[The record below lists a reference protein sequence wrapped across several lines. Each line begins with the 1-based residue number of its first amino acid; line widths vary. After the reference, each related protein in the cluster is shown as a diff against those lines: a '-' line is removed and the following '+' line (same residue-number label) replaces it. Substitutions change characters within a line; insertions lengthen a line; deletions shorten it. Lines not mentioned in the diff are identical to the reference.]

1 MRASHTV
8 REYFFHFFLFCL
20 ALVTTTIA
28 GAEWMSAKPLLVIT
42 TDWRFISLLTQS
54 QLLNGLYY
62 SLPFLGVLTAHEFG
76 HYFTARYYQIRVTL
90 PYYIPF
96 WFPLLPTIGT
106 MGAVI
111 KIRDRIFS
119 KKEYFDVGI
128 AGPLAGFVV
137 AIPLLWYGFTHLPAP
152 EHIFT
157 IHPEYKKFGLDYAN
171 QVYADAGGSMALGK
185 NLLFLFFE
193 KFVAPDPAL
202 VPNRYELM
210 HYPFIFAG
218 FLSLFFTAMNLLP
231 IGQLDGGH
239 ILYGLIGFRNF
250 NRLSPLFFVAFI
262 FYAGL
267 GIVGPHTPPDERYWQ
282 FLLYAGY
289 LYIVFER
296 VMPNPRMALAL
307 AVIVFCV
314 HVGLA
319 FMIPGIKGY
328 PGWLVFGLLLSRLLG
343 IFHPPAPDEAPLST
357 GRKVLG
363 WLTVLIFILS
373 FSPAPF
379 LYE

>member
-1 MRASHTV
+1 MRASHTA

-42 TDWRFISLLTQS
+42 TEWRFISLLTQP

-111 KIRDRIFS
+111 KIKDRIFS

-152 EHIFT
+152 DHIFA
-157 IHPEYKKFGLDYAN
+157 IHPEYKKYGLNYAS
-171 QVYADAGGSMALGK
+171 QVYQNAGGSMALGK
-185 NLLFLFFE
+185 NLLFIFFE
-193 KFVAPDPAL
+193 KYVASDPAL

-296 VMPNPRMALAL
+296 VMPNAKMALAL
-307 AVIVFCV
+307 ATIVFCV
-314 HVGLA
+314 HLGLA
-319 FMIPGIKGY
+319 FLIPGIKGY

>member
-1 MRASHTV
+1 MHASPTI
-8 REYFFHFFLFCL
+8 REYLFHFVLFCF
-20 ALVTTTIA
+20 ALITTTIA
-28 GAEWMSAKPLLVIT
+28 GAEWMAAKPLLVVT
-42 TDWRFISLLTQS
+42 TDWQVIRLLTKPQVLS
-54 QLLNGLYY
+54 GLYY

-76 HYFTARYYQIRVTL
+76 HYFVARYYRIRVTL

-157 IHPEYKKFGLDYAN
+157 IHPEYKKLGLDYAKTA
-171 QVYADAGGSMALGK
+171 YANPEGSMALGK

-210 HYPFIFAG
+210 HYPFLFAG

-239 ILYGLIGFRNF
+239 ILYGLIGYRNF
-250 NRLSPLFFVAFI
+250 NRLSPVFFVGFI

-267 GIVGPHTPPDERYWQ
+267 GIIGPHTPPDERYWQ
-282 FLLYAGY
+282 YLLYAGY
-289 LYIVFER
+289 LFVVFEK
-296 VMPNPRMALAL
+296 VLPSPRMALGL
-307 AVIVFCV
+307 AAIVFCI
-314 HVGLA
+314 HLGLA
-319 FMIPGIKGY
+319 YLIPGIKGY

-343 IFHPPAPDEAPLST
+343 VFHPPAPNEAPLST

-363 WLTVLIFILS
+363 WITVVIFILS

>member
-1 MRASHTV
+1 MRGSSTV
-8 REYFFHFFLFCL
+8 KNYTFHLFLFCL
-20 ALVTTTIA
+20 ALVTTTLA
-28 GAEWMSAKPLLVIT
+28 GAEWMSAKPLLVVT
-42 TDWRFISLLTQS
+42 TQWRIIRILTNEQV
-54 QLLNGLYY
+54 LNGLYY

-76 HYFTARYYQIRVTL
+76 HYFTARYYRIRVSL

-111 KIRDRIFS
+111 RIKDRIFS
-119 KKEYFDVGI
+119 KKEFFDVGI
-128 AGPLAGFVV
+128 AGPLAGFIV
-137 AIPLLWYGFTHLPAP
+137 AIPLLWYGFTHLPSP

-157 IHPEYKKFGLDYAN
+157 IHPEYKKYGLDYASK
-171 QVYADAGGSMALGK
+171 VYQNTGGSMALGK

-193 KFVAPDPAL
+193 KYVAPDPAL
-202 VPNRYELM
+202 VPNQYELM
-210 HYPFIFAG
+210 HYPYLFAG

-250 NRLSPLFFVAFI
+250 NRISPVFFIIFI

-267 GIVGPHTPPDERYWQ
+267 GVVGPHTPPDERYWQ
-282 FLLYAGY
+282 FILYAVY
-289 LYIVFER
+289 LYVVFEKIT
-296 VMPNPRMALAL
+296 PNVKIALTL
-307 AVIVFCV
+307 TIIMFCL

-319 FMIPGIKGY
+319 FIFPGTKGY

-363 WLTVLIFILS
+363 WFAVLIFLLS

>member
-1 MRASHTV
+1 MRVKLLRT
-8 REYFFHFFLFCL
+8 YGFHLFLFSL
-20 ALVTTTIA
+20 ALLTTTLA
-28 GAEWMSAKPLLVIT
+28 GAEWMFAKPVWVIT
-42 TDWRFISLLTQS
+42 TQWRFIQLLTNEQV
-54 QLLNGLYY
+54 QQGLYF

-76 HYFTARYYQIRVTL
+76 HYFTARFYRIRVTL

-111 KIRDRIFS
+111 RIKDRIFS
-119 KKEYFDVGI
+119 KKEYFDVGV
-128 AGPLAGFVV
+128 AGPLAGFVL

-157 IHPEYKKFGLDYAN
+157 IHPEYQKYGLDYAARAYQN
-171 QVYADAGGSMALGK
+171 TGGNMGLGK
-185 NLLFLFFE
+185 NLLFMFFE
-193 KFVAPDPAL
+193 QYVAPDPAL
-202 VPNRYELM
+202 VPNRYEIM
-210 HYPFIFAG
+210 HYPYLFAG

-239 ILYGLIGFRNF
+239 ILYGLIGYRNF
-250 NRLSPLFFVAFI
+250 NRLSPIFFLAFI

-267 GIVGPHTPPDERYWQ
+267 GIIGPHTPPDERYWQ
-282 FLLYAGY
+282 FAFYALY
-289 LYIVFER
+289 LYIVFEKT
-296 VMPNPRMALAL
+296 MPSPKIALGLTA
-307 AVIVFCV
+307 IGFCL

-319 FMIPGIKGY
+319 YILPDLKGY
-328 PGWLVFGLLLSRLLG
+328 PGWLAFGLLLSRLIG

-363 WLTVLIFILS
+363 WLAVLIFLLS

-379 LYE
+379 IYE

>member
-1 MRASHTV
+1 MRANHTPC
-8 REYFFHFFLFCL
+8 EYAFHLLLFCL
-20 ALVTTTIA
+20 ALLTTTFA
-28 GAEWMSAKPLLVIT
+28 GAEWMWARPVLVVT
-42 TDWRFISLLTQS
+42 TSWRIIRILTDQ
-54 QLLNGLYY
+54 QILNGLYY

-76 HYFTARYYQIRVTL
+76 HYFVARFYRIRVSL

-111 KIRDRIFS
+111 KIKDRIFS
-119 KKEYFDVGI
+119 KKEFFDVGI

-137 AIPLLWYGFTHLPAP
+137 ALPLLWYGFTHLPAP

-157 IHPEYKKFGLDYAN
+157 IHPEYKKLGLDYASQAYQSQTGN
-171 QVYADAGGSMALGK
+171 MALGK

-193 KFVAPDPAL
+193 KYVATDPAL

-210 HYPFIFAG
+210 HYPFLFAG

-239 ILYGLIGFRNF
+239 ILYGLIGYRNF
-250 NRLSPLFFVAFI
+250 NRLSPLFFTGFI

-267 GIVGPHTPPDERYWQ
+267 GIIGPHTPPDERYWQ
-282 FLLYAGY
+282 FSLYALY
-289 LYIVFER
+289 LFAVFEKT
-296 VMPNPRMALAL
+296 MPGFKMALAL
-307 AVIVFCV
+307 TAIFFCL
-314 HVGLA
+314 HLGLA
-319 FMIPGIKGY
+319 YVLPDVKGY
-328 PGWLVFGLLLSRLLG
+328 PGWLVFGFLLARLLG
-343 IFHPPAPDEAPLST
+343 IFHPPAPDEAPLSK
-357 GRKVLG
+357 GRKILG
-363 WLTVLIFILS
+363 WLTVIIFLLS

>member
-1 MRASHTV
+1 MRADHTLKN
-8 REYFFHFFLFCL
+8 YAFHFFLFCL
-20 ALVTTTIA
+20 ALLTTTFA
-28 GAEWMSAKPLLVIT
+28 GAEWMSAKPLLVVTTQWNIIQVIT
-42 TDWRFISLLTQS
+42 NEQI
-54 QLLNGLYY
+54 LNGLYY

-76 HYFTARYYQIRVTL
+76 HYFVARYYQIRVTL

-111 KIRDRIFS
+111 RIKDRIFS
-119 KKEYFDVGI
+119 KKEFFDVGI

-137 AIPLLWYGFTHLPAP
+137 ALPLLWYGFTHLPAP

-157 IHPEYKKFGLDYAN
+157 IHPEYKKYGLDYAA
-171 QVYADAGGSMALGK
+171 QVYQNQPNNMALGK

-193 KFVAPDPAL
+193 KYVATDPAL

-210 HYPFIFAG
+210 HYPYLFAG

-239 ILYGLIGFRNF
+239 ILYGLIGYRNF
-250 NRLSPLFFVAFI
+250 NRLSPIFFIAFI

-267 GIVGPHTPPDERYWQ
+267 GIIGPQTPPDERYWQ
-282 FLLYAGY
+282 FSLYALY
-289 LYIVFER
+289 LFAVFER
-296 VMPNPRMALAL
+296 TMPGFKAALAL
-307 AVIVFCV
+307 TTIVFCV
-314 HVGLA
+314 HLGLA
-319 FMIPGIKGY
+319 YLLPDLKGY
-328 PGWLVFGLLLSRLLG
+328 PGWLVFGFLLSRLLG
-343 IFHPPAPDEAPLST
+343 IFHPPAPNEAPLSR
-357 GRKVLG
+357 GRKILG
-363 WLTVLIFILS
+363 WITVVIFLLS